1 MSLNSWEKERENKVK
16 ELEEIIVSYL
26 PKQEGFQKVIMEAME
41 YSLMAGGKRLRPM
54 LMMETYRDV
63 RRYFRHHPAVSC
75 GTGDDSHLLSG
86 AR

>member
-41 YSLMAGGKRLRPM
+41 
-54 LMMETYRDV
+54 
-63 RRYFRHHPAVSC
+63 
-75 GTGDDSHLLSG
+75 
-86 AR
+86 